1 MQKNRYRFKTFII
14 MLSLI
19 MSVQTFAAT
28 GINLFIL
35 SFDNYQNDPEIDW
48 LREGFVDFLMDYF
61 RSNPDVNVQRTTA
74 INATLDKIRRT
85 PDLQT
90 ARNYILTGNFQRVND
105 QFEVTLQLTDINTW
119 KTTEQQKIV
128 EKTTDLAKVIEVVN
142 QSAAGLIDPTL
153 RPIGKV
159 DAESSVRLEQ
169 EMEPFRETTAATKK
183 IEFALDKLSGIYS
196 EKPKI
201 SVQPQKPLAQQ
212 PNEGINAADFSRRLN
227 ESVAQS
233 SSFAEILRRICSN
246 PYKIEISDPEF
257 SRVTLNDE
265 MIKISFVVR
274 YTLNREL
281 IDEMLSTF
289 SYNSKETNERYTEYI
304 FNGDRFIISENLLRL
319 IAQGEFRNYPVISF
333 QTGDGSTAYMLID
346 VPVSFSKNVKPSP
359 KIKFVSFYQPSL
371 NLIASVKSVRVQLNN
386 KNSEVRYEVEIRR
399 DDLANISQMNIIF
412 LSESGLLDLLKACD

>member
-1 MQKNRYRFKTFII
+1 
-14 MLSLI
+14 

-105 QFEVTLQLTDINTW
+105 QFEVNLQLTDINTW

-128 EKTTDLAKVIEVVN
+128 EKPHDLAKVIEVVN

-153 RPIGKV
+153 RPIGKG

-169 EMEPFRETTAATKK
+169 RWNLFARQLPPPKRSSSRSKIIRHLFRETQNFSPT
-183 IEFALDKLSGIYS
+183 
-196 EKPKI
+196 PKA
-201 SVQPQKPLAQQ
+201 LAQQ

-265 MIKISFVVR
+265 MIKIS
-274 YTLNREL
+274 
-281 IDEMLSTF
+281 
-289 SYNSKETNERYTEYI
+289 
-304 FNGDRFIISENLLRL
+304 
-319 IAQGEFRNYPVISF
+319 
-333 QTGDGSTAYMLID
+333 
-346 VPVSFSKNVKPSP
+346 
-359 KIKFVSFYQPSL
+359 SL
-371 NLIASVKSVRVQLNN
+371 CAIL
-386 KNSEVRYEVEIRR
+386 
-399 DDLANISQMNIIF
+399 
-412 LSESGLLDLLKACD
+412 